1 MTDPMR
7 SKFSRKAKKRGQI
20 EEAYRFVKLRH
31 YMLNHPAWLSLR
43 PAAIKVYVD
52 LHSYFNSYNNGQIC
66 CSLNQGVKRLSLG

>member
-7 SKFSRKAKKRGQI
+7 SKLNRKAKKRGQY
-20 EEAYRFVKLRH
+20 EEAEQFIKLRYH
-31 YMLNHPAWLSLR
+31 MLSHPAWLSLR
-43 PAAIKVYVD
+43 PAAMKVYVD